1 MICIKHSPS
10 LQRAHKSD
18 EGNSSVCWAG
28 IFRKPH
34 RAMHRKERMASAILW
49 WKNVCFLLGFWW
61 FIMKPYYYLQRPL
74 GWVHGYQSGNH
85 CSFYWWGNWYQEKG
99 CDLSSIT
106 LWNSSEPVYDLW
118 LPDSRTAFLLLY
130 FHSFSLKRKPFLP
143 LYLQSSAKDSRGLLK
158 ISTDSV
164 LI

>member
-1 MICIKHSPS
+1 MVCSKHSPS

-18 EGNSSVCWAG
+18 EGNSSVRWAG
-28 IFRKPH
+28 IYRKPH

-85 CSFYWWGNWYQEKG
+85 CSFYWGNWYQEKG
-99 CDLSSIT
+99 CDLFIIT

-118 LPDSRTAFLLLY
+118 LPDSRIMFLLLY
-130 FHSFSLKRKPFLP
+130 FPSFSLKGSHFFPFICKA
-143 LYLQSSAKDSRGLLK
+143 LQRTAEDC
-158 ISTDSV
+158 
-164 LI
+164 